1 MTIQNTQ
8 TNKEIR
14 IEEIRK
20 VTLNGV
26 KKKAFK
32 AFVWDEDIVGYVLA
46 GEFAVPARTPNK
58 NLHLFVTN
66 GDE

>member
-1 MTIQNTQ
+1 MS
-8 TNKEIR
+8 KEIR

-32 AFVWDEDIVGYVLA
+32 AYRPDEEGRYVFA
-46 GEFAVPARTPNK
+46 GEFAAPANTPNEH
-58 NLHLFVTN
+58 LHLFVTD
-66 GDE
+66 GDDE